1 MGAPHRPIVSVASA
15 TRLRR
20 GPLSSARRYPAA
32 AAIVVGALAVSLAAC
47 AQKVSPYEVTG
58 AVPEDYRIS
67 HPILIEEQIASM
79 DVPVSVDTARL
90 TGPVR
95 ANINGFAQSFLASG
109 TAVIAVVAPSGS
121 PNQLAAAAAAVEI
134 EDVLRR
140 SGVDPRAIDYRVY
153 RATAEEHIAPV
164 RIAFNRIAA
173 HTPPCRPWN
182 DQLTS
187 NAENANYGNFGCAT
201 QQNLA
206 AMVSN
211 PLDLLYPR
219 GLTPADAVRRTAALE
234 KYRRGEPFQGD
245 YSREPGA
252 KLATGVGQ

>member
-1 MGAPHRPIVSVASA
+1 MGALNKP
-15 TRLRR
+15 TD
-20 GPLSSARRYPAA
+20 PAA
-32 AAIVVGALAVSLAAC
+32 LPRLLRVAAQPGLRSPATSVILAGVLAVFVAAC

-58 AVPEDYRIS
+58 AVPDDYRTN

-95 ANINGFAQSFLASG
+95 SNINGFAQSFLASG

-134 EDVLRR
+134 EDVLRK
-140 SGVDPRAIDYRVY
+140 SGVNPKAIDYRVY
-153 RATAEEHIAPV
+153 RAAAEEQIAPV
-164 RIAFNRIAA
+164 RIAYNRIAA
-173 HTPPCRPWN
+173 HTAPCRPWT
-182 DQLTS
+182 DQITS
-187 NAENANYGNFGCAT
+187 NAQNLNYGNFGCAS

-219 GLTPADAVRRTAALE
+219 GLSPADATRRTAALE
-234 KYRRGEPFQGD
+234 KFRKGGAFQSD
-245 YSREPGA
+245 WSREPGA
-252 KLATGVGQ
+252 NIAQGVGQ